1 MHVTDRRAMGWLLN
15 LLLLVAAV
23 LLLVWVFQR
32 SLIYF
37 PFGLVPSPERQG
49 LNRAEQVS
57 FQTDDGLTLNGWFI
71 PSQTA
76 EPVWTVIVFNGNAGH
91 RGHRAPLAATLADF
105 GYQVLLFDYR
115 GYGGNLG
122 SPTESGLVADATAA
136 RRYLLNR
143 ADTKNTRLA
152 YFGESL
158 GASVA
163 IELAVHHPPAAL
175 VLRSPFTSL
184 VDVGKI
190 HYPFLPVQWLLTD
203 RFTALDHV
211 SEITCPVLIVAGD
224 NDQIVPL
231 ELSKRLYDSVSSS
244 KRLKIIAGADHN
256 DFALTSGYTMIAAM
270 AQFLSSV

>member
-37 PFGLVPSPERQG
+37 PFGLVPSLERQG

-91 RGHRAPLAATLADF
+91 RG
-105 GYQVLLFDYR
+105 YQVLLFDYR
-115 GYGGNLG
+115 GYGGNPG

>member
-1 MHVTDRRAMGWLLN
+1 MGWLFN
-15 LLLLVAAV
+15 LLLLVAAA

-32 SLIYF
+32 SLIYI

-49 LNRAEQVS
+49 LRGAEQVS
-57 FQTDDGLTLNGWFI
+57 FLTGDGLTLNGWFI

-76 EPVWTVIVFNGNAGH
+76 TPVWTILVFNGNAGH
-91 RGHRAPLAATLADF
+91 RGHRAPLAAALADF
-105 GYQVLLFDYR
+105 GYHVLLFDYR
-115 GYGGNLG
+115 GYGGNPG
-122 SPTESGLVADATAA
+122 SPTEAGLITDARAA
-136 RRYLLNR
+136 RKYLLNR

-158 GASVA
+158 GAAVA
-163 IELAVHHPPAAL
+163 IALAASQPPAAV

-184 VDVGKI
+184 VDVGRI

-211 SEITCPVLIVAGD
+211 SEITCPVLVVAGD
-224 NDQIVPL
+224 NDQVVPL
-231 ELSKRLYDSVSSS
+231 ELSQRLYAAVSSS
-244 KRLKIIAGADHN
+244 KRLEIIADADHN
-256 DFALTSGYTMIAAM
+256 DLALTGGDVMITAV